1 MAIECP
7 QCGLLSPPEAQRC
20 DCGYDFLKRPPVA
33 AQTMTLSSLLL
44 SWQGRISRSAYWLKF
59 AVPYL
64 VIYIALLIVD
74 AVAGTLSSKAGMGVF
89 SGIFTLLALYP
100 SLAVGIKRCHDRDRS
115 GWFLLVSLIPIVN
128 LWVFVELGLLPGS
141 TGANKYGPAPRQW

>member
-20 DCGYDFLKRPPVA
+20 DCGYDFVKRRPVA
-33 AQTMTLSSLLL
+33 AQSMTLSSLLL
-44 SWQGRISRSAYWLKF
+44 SWEGRISRSTYWLRF

-64 VIYIALLIVD
+64 VIYMSLLTVD
-74 AVAGTLSSKAGMGVF
+74 VVAGTSPPKAGMGVF

-115 GWFLLVSLIPIVN
+115 GWFMLVSVIPVVN

-141 TGANKYGPAPRQW
+141 TGANKYGPAPRRW